1 MPDITMCLGNGC
13 PMKEQCYRYRA
24 VPNKIQSYMHAPHVG
39 SECSMYWECGEKN
52 IRTMEEIQREL
63 IASAERPA
71 KKHPL
76 RLAIAS

>member
-24 VPNKIQSYMHAPHVG
+24 IPNRVQSYMHAPHEMG
-39 SECSMYWECGEKN
+39 ICSMFWDIDN
-52 IRTMEEIQREL
+52 RDVRSMEVIQREL
-63 IASAERPA
+63 YASAEKPR
-71 KKHPL
+71 KSPL